1 MKKRNFVIII
11 LILIAVVITVLIT
24 NILLDTT
31 GSINQ
36 GKFRVN
42 DVVIKSTVNVEELTT
57 ESEELS
63 GFESIKLNLSQ
74 SNSLVMLVTKDEEFE
89 NAYIDNI
96 SLKNPEIMGN
106 IIISEGESATNIIDM
121 SQKQV
126 SIYPVEKDGQYLIQ
140 INIDNVNF
148 ITDANIPSGVNSV
161 TYDGT
166 MLRVLD
172 IAIAKLKFE
181 LRFNI
186 NLVDKSGKINTCKIK
201 LNLPDEQL
209 LENGIS
215 VNREDLSNYKFSVK
229 NKSLF

>member
-42 DVVIKSTVNVEELTT
+42 DVVIKSVVNVEELTT
-57 ESEELS
+57 ENGEIS
-63 GFESIKLNLSQ
+63 GFDNIKLNLSQ
-74 SNSLVMLVTKDEEFE
+74 NNSLVMLVTKDEEIE
-89 NAYIDNI
+89 SAYIDNI
-96 SLKNPEIMGN
+96 SLKNPELIGN
-106 IIISEGESATNIIDM
+106 ITISEGENATNIVDI

-126 SIYPVEKDGQYLIQ
+126 DIYPIEKDGQYLIQ
-140 INIDNVNF
+140 INIDNINF
-148 ITDANIPSGVNSV
+148 LTDANIPSGVNSV

-186 NLVDKSGKINTCKIK
+186 NLVDKTGKVNTCKIK

-215 VNREDLSNYKFSVK
+215 VNREDLSNYRFSIK
-229 NKSLF
+229 NKLLF